1 VDRRRGGGPHPGR
14 HGHGGGGAGQGSEGG
29 RQGSERQDLAGHHRE
44 GEGLSSARVDALVV
58 APGRAARRRRQAW
71 TGIGLLL
78 PSAALVLAFTI
89 FPVAYNVWLGFYAKH
104 SLRATSTWVGLGNY
118 AQILT
123 DADFWRSVWLGT
135 FYAVASTAL
144 QIMAGVAG
152 ALILHRRFPGCDF
165 LRGVALFPYMIPT
178 VIAVFVW
185 RWLMNDLYG
194 VVPYVLDALHVPF
207 MPAAW
212 LAHSTIMLVLIILSV
227 WTFFPFVLVNVLARL
242 QTIPPELYDAA
253 RVDGASVLR
262 QFAHVTLPQLRNV
275 LLIVLL
281 LRGIWMFTK
290 FDVPWLLGFGG
301 GAGEAIR
308 TLPVFTYQR
317 SFTYY
322 QAGMGA
328 ALSNVMLALLLMVVT
343 IYFVAFPPEGE
354 DNDA

>member
-1 VDRRRGGGPHPGR
+1 
-14 HGHGGGGAGQGSEGG
+14 
-29 RQGSERQDLAGHHRE
+29 
-44 GEGLSSARVDALVV
+44 
-58 APGRAARRRRQAW
+58 
-71 TGIGLLL
+71 
-78 PSAALVLAFTI
+78 VLAFTL
-89 FPVAYNVWLGFYAKH
+89 FPVGYNVWLGFYAKH

-118 AQILT
+118 AQMLG
-123 DADFWRSVWLGT
+123 DPDFWRSAWLAT
-135 FYAVASTAL
+135 VYAVGSTTL
-144 QIMAGVAG
+144 QILAGVAG
-152 ALILHRRFPGCDF
+152 ALILHRRFVGCDF

-194 VVPYVLDALHVPF
+194 VIPYVLG
-207 MPAAW
+207 MPEAW
-212 LAHSTIMLVLIILSV
+212 LTHATIMWVLIVLSV

-253 RVDGASVLR
+253 RVDGASAVR
-262 QFAHVTLPQLRNV
+262 QFFHVTLPQLRNV

-328 ALSNVMLALLLMVVT
+328 ALSNIMLALLLMAVT
-343 IYFVAFPPEGE
+343 IYFIAFPPAEE
-354 DNDA
+354 EQDA

>member
-1 VDRRRGGGPHPGR
+1 M
-14 HGHGGGGAGQGSEGG
+14 
-29 RQGSERQDLAGHHRE
+29 
-44 GEGLSSARVDALVV
+44 
-58 APGRAARRRRQAW
+58 
-71 TGIGLLL
+71 GLLL
-78 PSAALVLAFTI
+78 PSVLLVLAFTL
-89 FPVAYNVWLGFYAKH
+89 FPVGYNVWLGFYAKH

-118 AQILT
+118 TQMLG
-123 DADFWRSVWLGT
+123 DPDFWRSVWLAT
-135 FYAVASTAL
+135 VYAVGSTTL
-144 QIMAGVAG
+144 QIVAGVAG
-152 ALILHRRFPGCDF
+152 ALILHQRFAGCDF

-194 VVPYVLDALHVPF
+194 VIPYVLGTLHIPG
-207 MPAAW
+207 MPEAW
-212 LAHSTIMLVLIILSV
+212 LTHRTIMWVLIVLSV

-253 RVDGASVLR
+253 RVDGASAVR
-262 QFAHVTLPQLRNV
+262 QFFHVTLPQLRNV

-328 ALSNVMLALLLMVVT
+328 ALSNVMLALLLMTVT
-343 IYFVAFPPEGE
+343 IYFVAFPPEGD

>member
-1 VDRRRGGGPHPGR
+1 VG
-14 HGHGGGGAGQGSEGG
+14 
-29 RQGSERQDLAGHHRE
+29 
-44 GEGLSSARVDALVV
+44 
-58 APGRAARRRRQAW
+58 
-71 TGIGLLL
+71 
-78 PSAALVLAFTI
+78 
-89 FPVAYNVWLGFYAKH
+89 YNLWLGFFAKH
-104 SLRATSTWVGLGNY
+104 SLRLTATWVGLGNY
-118 AQILT
+118 TQILA
-123 DADFWRSVWLGT
+123 DPDFWRSAWLAT
-135 FYAVASTAL
+135 VYAVGSTAL
-144 QIMAGVAG
+144 QIVVGVAG
-152 ALILHRRFPGCDF
+152 ALILHQRFAGCDF

-194 VVPYVLDALHVPF
+194 VIPYVLSTLSIPG
-207 MPAAW
+207 MPEAW
-212 LAHSTIMLVLIILSV
+212 LTHTTIMWVLIILSV

-242 QTIPPELYDAA
+242 QTIAPELYDAA
-253 RVDGASVLR
+253 RVDGASAVR
-262 QFAHVTLPQLRNV
+262 QFFHITLPQLRNV

-328 ALSNVMLALLLMVVT
+328 ALSNVMLALLLMAVT
-343 IYFVAFPPEGE
+343 IYFVAFPPAE
-354 DNDA
+354 DETDA

>member
-1 VDRRRGGGPHPGR
+1 MAVR
-14 HGHGGGGAGQGSEGG
+14 AE
-29 RQGSERQDLAGHHRE
+29 AI
-44 GEGLSSARVDALVV
+44 ATV
-58 APGRAARRRRQAW
+58 PGRASRRRREAAL
-71 TGIGLLL
+71 GMALLF
-78 PSAALVLAFTI
+78 PSAALVLGFTL

-104 SLRATSTWVGLGNY
+104 SLRATSTWVGVGNY
-118 AQILT
+118 VQMFG
-123 DADFWRSVWLGT
+123 DPDFWRSVWLAT
-135 FYAVASTAL
+135 VYAVLSTAL
-144 QIMAGVAG
+144 QIVAGVVA
-152 ALILHRRFPGCDF
+152 ALILHRRFLGCDV

-185 RWLMNDLYG
+185 RWLVNDLYG
-194 VVPYVLDALHVPF
+194 VVPYMLGSLGIPGL
-207 MPAAW
+207 PAAW
-212 LAHSTIMLVLIILSV
+212 LTHTTIMWVLIVLSV

-253 RVDGASVLR
+253 RVDGASAVR
-262 QFAHVTLPQLRNV
+262 QFVHVTLPQLRNV

-328 ALSNVMLALLLMVVT
+328 ALSNVMLALLLMAVT
-343 IYFVAFPPEGE
+343 VYFIAFPPEAD

>member
-1 VDRRRGGGPHPGR
+1 M
-14 HGHGGGGAGQGSEGG
+14 
-29 RQGSERQDLAGHHRE
+29 L
-44 GEGLSSARVDALVV
+44 
-58 APGRAARRRRQAW
+58 
-71 TGIGLLL
+71 
-78 PSAALVLAFTI
+78 LVLAFTL
-89 FPVAYNVWLGFYAKH
+89 FPVGYNVWLGFYAKH

-118 AQILT
+118 TQMLV
-123 DADFWRSVWLGT
+123 DPDFWRATWLASV
-135 FYAVASTAL
+135 YAVGSTTL
-144 QIMAGVAG
+144 QILAGVAG
-152 ALILHRRFPGCDF
+152 ALILHQRFAGCDF

-194 VVPYVLDALHVPF
+194 VIPYVLGTLRIPG
-207 MPAAW
+207 MPEAW
-212 LAHSTIMLVLIILSV
+212 LTHGTIMWVLIVLSV

-253 RVDGASVLR
+253 RVDGASAAR
-262 QFAHVTLPQLRNV
+262 QFFHVTLPQLRNV

-328 ALSNVMLALLLMVVT
+328 ALSNIMLALLLMAVT
-343 IYFVAFPPEGE
+343 IYFVAFPPAEE
-354 DNDA
+354 ENDA

>member
-1 VDRRRGGGPHPGR
+1 MTVHAETLAVP
-14 HGHGGGGAGQGSEGG
+14 GG
-29 RQGSERQDLAGHHRE
+29 RVSRGSRE
-44 GEGLSSARVDALVV
+44 AWIGL
-58 APGRAARRRRQAW
+58 
-71 TGIGLLL
+71 GLLL
-78 PSAALVLAFTI
+78 PAAVLVFAFTL
-89 FPVAYNVWLGFYAKH
+89 FPVGYNLWLGFHAKH
-104 SLRATSTWVGLGNY
+104 ALRPTTAWVGLENY
-118 AQILT
+118 VQILQDT
-123 DADFWRSVWLGT
+123 DFWRSVWVGT
-135 FYAVASTAL
+135 VYAVWSTVL
-144 QIMAGVAG
+144 QIGTGVAG

-194 VVPYVLDALHVPF
+194 VVPYILSALHIPG
-207 MPAAW
+207 MPEAW
-212 LAHSTIMLVLIILSV
+212 LAHGTIMLVLIAVSV

-253 RVDGASVLR
+253 RVDGASPLR
-262 QFAHVTLPQLRNV
+262 QFVHVTLPQLRNV
-275 LLIVLL
+275 LLIVVL

-290 FDVPWLLGFGG
+290 FEVPWLLGFGG

-328 ALSNVMLALLLMVVT
+328 ALSNVMFALLLAVVT
-343 IYFVAFPPEGE
+343 IYLVAFPPDVEE
-354 DNDA
+354 QDA

>member
-1 VDRRRGGGPHPGR
+1 V
-14 HGHGGGGAGQGSEGG
+14 S
-29 RQGSERQDLAGHHRE
+29 
-44 GEGLSSARVDALVV
+44 
-58 APGRAARRRRQAW
+58 RRRRQALI
-71 TGIGLLL
+71 GMGLLL
-78 PSAALVLAFTI
+78 PSAALVLVFTL
-89 FPVAYNVWLGFYAKH
+89 FPVGYNLWLGFYAKH

-118 AQILT
+118 AQLLG
-123 DADFWRSVWLGT
+123 DPDFWRSVWLAT
-135 FYAVASTAL
+135 EYAVLSTAL
-144 QIMAGVAG
+144 QIVVGVAA
-152 ALILHRRFPGCDF
+152 ALILHQRFPGCDF

-194 VVPYVLDALHVPF
+194 VIPYVLGALPIP

-212 LAHSTIMLVLIILSV
+212 LTHDTIMWVLIVLSV

-253 RVDGASVLR
+253 RVDGASAAR

-275 LLIVLL
+275 LLIVML

-328 ALSNVMLALLLMVVT
+328 ALSNVMFGLLLMAVT
-343 IYFVAFPPEGE
+343 IYFIAFPPAEE
-354 DNDA
+354 ANDV

>member
-1 VDRRRGGGPHPGR
+1 MGVSADTLALAPPRLRRRG
-14 HGHGGGGAGQGSEGG
+14 
-29 RQGSERQDLAGHHRE
+29 RE
-44 GEGLSSARVDALVV
+44 AL
-58 APGRAARRRRQAW
+58 
-71 TGIGLLL
+71 IGLGLFL
-78 PSAALVLAFTI
+78 PSALLVLAFTL
-89 FPVAYNVWLGFYAKH
+89 FPVGYNVWLGFYAKH
-104 SLRATSTWVGLGNY
+104 SLRPAATWVGLANY
-118 AQILT
+118 GEIVV
-123 DADFWRSVWLGT
+123 DPDFWRSVWLAT
-135 FYAVASTAL
+135 VYAVGSTAL
-144 QIMAGVAG
+144 QIVAGVTG

-194 VVPYVLDALHVPF
+194 VIPYLLGLLALPGL
-207 MPAAW
+207 PEAW
-212 LAHSTIMLVLIILSV
+212 LTHRTIMWVLIILSV

-253 RVDGASVLR
+253 RVDGASAPR
-262 QFAHVTLPQLRNV
+262 QFLHVTLPQLRNV

-328 ALSNVMLALLLMVVT
+328 ALSNVMFALLLMAVT
-343 IYFVAFPPEGE
+343 VYFVAFPPETE
-354 DNDA
+354 DGDG